1 MRSEI
6 ASRDAWRP
14 SSTRLA
20 SPESPP
26 LGLGPRKPGARASK
40 PRPGICMPALALC
53 VILLAFLALPPT
65 SARAGASATIAPS
78 LSPNRLGAKGALV
91 LTIHFTEGLLE
102 GVPSPVRRSV
112 LRFPAGLGVEIP
124 HLRSCSIAR
133 LRAIGAGGCS
143 RESLLGHGHA
153 LAEALAGS
161 QLITENISLWLFLG
175 PFHNLEPTF
184 EILGQGFTPFDERVV
199 LTGTVILDK
208 APYGEDLVL
217 SIPPI
222 PTVPLEPDASIVTM
236 SLTVGESK
244 PPHPEQAN
252 TVTVPPTCPVGGF
265 PFAAEFTYADGLS
278 GSALANAECPG
289 R

>member
-1 MRSEI
+1 
-6 ASRDAWRP
+6 
-14 SSTRLA
+14 LA
-20 SPESPP
+20 AFALSAI
-26 LGLGPRKPGARASK
+26 LLAL
-40 PRPGICMPALALC
+40 PALAP
-53 VILLAFLALPPT
+53 V
-65 SARAGASATIAPS
+65 SASAASATIAPS
-78 LSPNRLGAKGALV
+78 LSPNRLGAKGALK
-91 LTIHFTEGLLE
+91 LTVHFAESGSEGI
-102 GVPSPVRRSV
+102 PMPVRRSV
-112 LRFPAGLGVEIP
+112 LRFPAGLGIEIP

-133 LRAIGAGGCS
+133 LRARGPSGCS
-143 RESLLGHGHA
+143 PQSELGHGHA

-199 LTGTVILDK
+199 LTGSVVLDQ

-236 SLTVGESK
+236 SLTVGTSR
-244 PPHPEQAN
+244 PTTRSN
-252 TVTVPPTCPVGGF
+252 TVVVPPSCPAGGF
-265 PFAAEFTYADGLS
+265 PFAAEFTYADGSS
-278 GSALANAECPG
+278 GSALANAVCPG